1 MAEPY
6 GDAGLGEEE
15 EESRYDK
22 LQPTD
27 KEARLSE
34 SESVSYS
41 SHDEKTRL
49 LLEREKT
56 TYSSANVS
64 AIDYIHTLT
73 LCVCKMQQFKRHT
86 LSLLS

>member
-49 LLEREKT
+49 LLEGEKA

-64 AIDYIHTLT
+64 AIYRLYTHTYT
-73 LCVCKMQQFKRHT
+73 VCVQNAAI
-86 LSLLS
+86 